1 MLTADNAYIADIL
14 ILTSF
19 QFSDKSF
26 NKEQPMLTNKI
37 LKIAQPCAAIT
48 LEVNNLHSFV
58 LLSPW
63 WWKYNVL
70 DYAWDHRWWIITF
83 LWVGWHIAALRWP
96 LRILKIKT
104 NFNKYFCYRI
114 LESGEGSA
122 ADTLQLSPTPPQ
134 TNLRGGVSHKGAW
147 RIHPHLHQ
155 HRRHHH
161 NTSRDYCTTF
171 VVVKFSLLYEKFI

>member
-1 MLTADNAYIADIL
+1 VR
-14 ILTSF
+14 F
-19 QFSDKSF
+19 
-26 NKEQPMLTNKI
+26 
-37 LKIAQPCAAIT
+37 
-48 LEVNNLHSFV
+48 VHSFV
-58 LLSPW
+58 RRGSQCRQNKFLKNCTALRCYHLGGE
-63 WWKYNVL
+63 KTCTVL
-70 DYAWDHRWWIITF
+70 CELCTALCGNHLVGDFLTFLPTSWYHRWWIITF
-83 LWVGWHIAALRWP
+83 LWVGGHIAALSWP

-161 NTSRDYCTTF
+161 HTSRDYCTTF

>member
-1 MLTADNAYIADIL
+1 VR
-14 ILTSF
+14 F
-19 QFSDKSF
+19 
-26 NKEQPMLTNKI
+26 
-37 LKIAQPCAAIT
+37 
-48 LEVNNLHSFV
+48 VHSFV
-58 LLSPW
+58 RRGSQCRQNKFLKNCTALRCYHLGGE
-63 WWKYNVL
+63 KTCTVL
-70 DYAWDHRWWIITF
+70 CELCTALCGNHLVGDFLTFLPTSWYHRWWIITF
-83 LWVGWHIAALRWP
+83 LWVGGHIAALSWP